1 MDATDLLKQMATVYA
16 GLHSYLDQGVVV
28 ITFIDE
34 AGRRVDRRPFCTA
47 FQRPDRFRYQSD
59 DESSGRLVIWQ
70 EASLA
75 KLFWS
80 AEPGI
85 RSLPLALAIGS
96 ATGISGGSAL
106 TVPSLLMPSLLEGL
120 AAPISADSP
129 EVHPE
134 LISDVRCLRVAARQ
148 GQQPVTLWLGADDML
163 IRRVVQTQR
172 FGRDQV
178 AGLVAQLRT
187 RLPFHSSLISELRP
201 KRSISPEW
209 MSSRQNTISRALRHR
224 TRRLLEEVL
233 EGALVPHGVAEVG
246 DG

>member
-178 AGLVAQLRT
+178 AGLVAQL
-187 RLPFHSSLISELRP
+187 P
-201 KRSISPEW
+201 KRLRDANEAPFSQLADFGTETETIYQPRMDVIPTEHDFEGPEASYATAARG
-209 MSSRQNTISRALRHR
+209 SS
-224 TRRLLEEVL
+224 
-233 EGALVPHGVAEVG
+233 
-246 DG
+246 